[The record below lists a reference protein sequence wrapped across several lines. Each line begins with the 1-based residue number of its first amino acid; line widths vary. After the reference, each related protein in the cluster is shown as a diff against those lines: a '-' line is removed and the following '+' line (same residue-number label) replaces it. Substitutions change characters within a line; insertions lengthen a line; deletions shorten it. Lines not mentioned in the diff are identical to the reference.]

1 MKHSRSVD
9 FSHLNFRDSLIHVTL
24 QEDALK
30 LVSLQDCYNIIESA
44 INLTQVATHM
54 KDQSCNSP
62 VFEYRFIQFMSSV
75 FNILL
80 NPELSQKHGQE
91 DITAHTQRLDDL
103 LRSWKMFKKPIIGD
117 GNCCFRAVAFS
128 LKSNHKSIS
137 NKIPTFFTSMGV
149 NDIEGISHGELGM
162 KLREMVVREWQ
173 TNSQHYEGF
182 LTNSNVSIESQK
194 FLQSGHYNVQ

>member
-1 MKHSRSVD
+1 MDKSLHSRSVD

-30 LVSLQDCYNIIESA
+30 LVSLQDCYNIIEGA

-62 VFEYRFIQFMSSV
+62 VFEYRFIPFMSSV

-103 LRSWKMFKKPIIGD
+103 LRSWRMFKKPIISD
-117 GNCCFRAVAFS
+117 GNCCFRV
-128 LKSNHKSIS
+128 
-137 NKIPTFFTSMGV
+137 
-149 NDIEGISHGELGM
+149 
-162 KLREMVVREWQ
+162 
-173 TNSQHYEGF
+173 F
-182 LTNSNVSIESQK
+182 L
-194 FLQSGHYNVQ
+194 